1 MADAFDYVIVGAG
14 TAGCVLA
21 ARLSEDGK
29 NMVCLV
35 EAGGEDRHPLIHI
48 PATVG
53 AAIGRPHLN
62 WRFLTV
68 PQPHLDN
75 RRIPLPRGRVLGGSG
90 SINGM
95 VYFRGQRQ
103 DFDEWAAMGNPGW
116 SYREVLPYFIRS
128 ESNDSYAG
136 SPYHGFDGPI
146 RVSHVP
152 QPNPMIPAFLE
163 AMHSLGFKRCEDF
176 NVPEPEGYGPRQGTI
191 RDGRRD
197 STAVAYLRPARSRT
211 NLTVMTDCLATRI
224 LMRNRRATG
233 IELLRDGET
242 KQIEARREV
251 VLSAGAV
258 QSPQLLLLSGIG
270 DGAAL
275 QALGI
280 VSVHHLPGVGANYHD
295 HLAAA
300 VLMEMSNSESYGISL
315 RAAPRAIVNMLEYAL
330 FRRGPLA
337 SNVFEATAFIRSTE
351 RLDRPDLQIVFQP
364 ARRNPGT
371 FPFPLGHGFALSVVN
386 LYPKSRG
393 RVSLA
398 SPDPH
403 AAPLVDPNLLGVA
416 DDLAPTLRGLV
427 LSRRI
432 IAAAPFARYRATEVQ
447 PGPVVQNEAALEAY
461 VRRTASTVHHPVGS
475 CRMGRDADAVVDA
488 ELRVHGVEGLRVADA
503 SIFPRVVG
511 GNTNAAVVMVA
522 EKAADLMRG
531 RPAPPALAI

>member
-35 EAGGEDRHPLIHI
+35 EAGGEDRHALIHI

-146 RVSHVP
+146 RVSHIP